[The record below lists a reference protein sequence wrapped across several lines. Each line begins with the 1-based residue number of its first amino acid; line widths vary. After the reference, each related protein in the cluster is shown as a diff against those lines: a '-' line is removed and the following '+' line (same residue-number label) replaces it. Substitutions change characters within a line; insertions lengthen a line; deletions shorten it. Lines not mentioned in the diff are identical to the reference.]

1 MKLAV
6 IKGHATSTVKHASL
20 NAARLIIAQPVDH
33 EDKPDGAPQVVIDS
47 LGSGIGQKVIITS
60 DGSEAR
66 ALLKDE
72 HSPARWS
79 VLAIVDPERNLA
91 L

>member
-6 IKGHATSTVKHASL
+6 IKGHATSTVKHPSL
-20 NAARLIIAQPVDH
+20 NAARLMIALPVDH
-33 EDKPDGAPQVVIDS
+33 EGKPDGSPQVVVDP
-47 LGSGIGQKVIITS
+47 LGTGIGQKVIITS

-66 ALLKDE
+66 LLLKDE

-79 VLAIVDPERNLA
+79 VLAIVDPEGAPA

>member
-1 MKLAV
+1 MRLAI
-6 IKGHATSTVKHASL
+6 IKGHATSTVKHPSL
-20 NAARLIIAQPVDH
+20 NVARLLIAQPVNH
-33 EDKPDGAPQVVIDS
+33 ENQPDGAPQVVVDP
-47 LGSGIGQKVIITS
+47 LGSGIGQLVILTS

-66 ALLKDE
+66 QLLKDE